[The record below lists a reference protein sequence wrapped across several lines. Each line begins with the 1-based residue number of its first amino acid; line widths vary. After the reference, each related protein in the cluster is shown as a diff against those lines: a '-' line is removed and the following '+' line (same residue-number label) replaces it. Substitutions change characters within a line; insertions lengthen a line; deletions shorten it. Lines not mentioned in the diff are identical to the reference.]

1 MSAPTGTKAILAAL
15 LANLGIAVM
24 KFIAAFFSGSSAMLA
39 EGVHSLADAGNQ
51 VLLLIGGKR
60 AKRKASKQHPFGFGR
75 TRYLYAF
82 VVGIVLFAVG
92 GVFSV
97 YEGIAKFRHPE
108 ALAVWWL
115 PIVVLIL
122 AIAMEGASLRV
133 AVKESQPHKRDDE
146 SWWRFIRR
154 QKSPELP
161 VILLE
166 DFAALVGLVTA
177 LIGVGLSVI
186 TGNALFDALATV
198 AIGVL
203 LITIAILLII
213 EVSSLLVGEG
223 ASEEDVQKI
232 EAAFLATRGIDRII
246 HMKTLYLGPDELM
259 VGAKVSV
266 SPERRVKELAVIVNQ
281 AEREIRRA
289 VPIATVIYVEADV
302 WRDPKAVPLTE
313 EIITLSYD

>member
-1 MSAPTGTKAILAAL
+1 
-15 LANLGIAVM
+15 M